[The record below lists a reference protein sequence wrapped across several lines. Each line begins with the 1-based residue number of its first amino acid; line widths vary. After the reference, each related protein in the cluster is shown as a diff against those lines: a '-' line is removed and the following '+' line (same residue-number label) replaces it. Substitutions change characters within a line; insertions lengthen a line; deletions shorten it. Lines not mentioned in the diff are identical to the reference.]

1 MLLEL
6 GLPSFNTLIY
16 NCKVSF
22 ADRVAVCDNA
32 FVRCVLPFKQGCAG
46 CVVYRSYPSLSV
58 CLSVMFFCVGLV
70 YGPCCLKQM
79 NE

>member
-6 GLPSFNTLIY
+6 GFLSFNTLIH

-32 FVRCVLPFKQGCAG
+32 VVRCV
-46 CVVYRSYPSLSV
+46 VYPSLSV
-58 CLSVMFFCVGLV
+58 CLFCSFACFLLASSDNLPVPFNYLPRILSD
-70 YGPCCLKQM
+70 YT
-79 NE
+79 